1 MKPELTQTRLI
12 FILFTLCFILKTQ
25 YCFSQDPIVDWENTI
40 GGGSSDFLM
49 ASAETLDGGFI
60 IAGYSYSS
68 IGFDKTESAMNYDY
82 WVVKLNASGTIVWQ
96 NTIGTALA
104 DYLTSIIATPDGGY
118 LVGGYTTGGISGDKT
133 DPAIGLKDY
142 WILKLAPTGDI
153 VWQKTIG
160 GSGDDFLTDMISI
173 TGGGFILSG
182 YSNSGISGNKTE
194 ACIGGYD
201 YWIIKINSVGVI
213 QWQYTIGGSGND
225 YLKETIRSSDGNFV
239 LAGYSISGISGD
251 KTEANIGGN
260 DYWVLAID
268 GSGTVVWQNTI
279 GGTGYDYLNSISE
292 LNTGGFILGGNS
304 SSNISGDKSEN
315 SLNYL
320 DYCWGCGYFT
330 SGNGN
335 DYWIVRID
343 NVGNLIWE
351 NSFLT
356 GSEWSSAEVDEVF
369 QYDDNKIMIAGN
381 SEGNG
386 DNLETDGGN
395 DYWLLAI
402 DTNGYIIWQEV
413 LGGEITWE
421 YDEYEWI
428 VENGDSYLRSCF
440 VTSDGGFFVAGSSNG
455 MLGNDKSESV
465 LGGYNQDYW
474 VLKLGPDTCTP
485 FPVYSDYDR
494 DGEGS
499 EFISSACELTYGPW
513 VSNSNDCNDLYSS
526 VNTMAVEI
534 CDGLD
539 NDCNGTI
546 DEGFVDCNS
555 GPIILWDKTLGDAA
569 YNQLSEITSTN
580 DGGTISIGSKTEVS
594 PETDSYYDP
603 EFNYNIE
610 INKLDAG
617 GNIQWQK
624 IITADQ
630 DDKGISVK
638 QMPDN
643 GFIIG
648 ATSFSGISGD
658 KSVAGFGSSD
668 YWIIKLNSLGDIE
681 WQKVFGGSN
690 YDNLTDVEITSDGG
704 FVISGHSN
712 SGISGN
718 KSEST
723 NGVYDFWILKLNALG
738 EIEWQNGIG
747 GAGNDYDPYVG
758 VDSSGNYYVGGKS
771 LSGISGDKTETN
783 LGSYDFWA
791 LKLNVFGAII
801 WQNTIGGLL
810 TEDIFSVD
818 VDDAGNMILAGNSNS
833 GISFDKTEPSA
844 DYDYWI
850 VKLNS
855 DGSIDWDNTISGV
868 GFDYCRSVAICPDGG
883 YLVGGYSVSVITSDK
898 NESYHLT
905 MFSPYGLSFEE
916 KSDYWILKLDNEGN
930 TIWQNTMGGNMGDY
944 LMSIA
949 IGDDEK
955 IMLGG
960 YSKSGHSGDKSGE
973 CFGII
978 QEVIEIDE
986 YYEDQ
991 WTHYYPNTDFW
1002 ILQLEPEGCI
1012 LMMEICNTIDDN
1024 CNGLIDDAVIETINI
1039 SAGGPI
1045 IFCQGGSVLLTATY
1059 SGATVQWKKNG
1070 TNIAG
1075 ATSSTYSV
1083 TKTGD
1088 YTCVTTSPCG
1098 TATSSL
1104 IHVIVNKNPAAS
1116 ITAGG
1121 ATTFCA
1127 GGSVT
1132 LMEVPVTGCS
1142 YQWYKG
1148 ASTIAGATSTNY
1160 IATTAGNYKC
1170 RVTKTASGCFKNSN
1184 TIVVTVPCKEG
1195 EELLAE
1201 NNNFTIFPNPNTG
1214 TFNLVYNVP
1223 TGGISPLEPAD
1234 QFGAG
1239 GPRGVTMLEI
1249 FNSLG
1254 QQIHSQQINSPDGN
1268 INETI
1273 SVNNL
1278 SSGIYF
1284 VRLGNG
1290 TIYSQQKLIIE

>member
-474 VLKLGPDTCTP
+474 VLK
-485 FPVYSDYDR
+485 PVSYTHLR
-494 DGEGS
+494 AHETV
-499 EFISSACELTYGPW
+499 L
-513 VSNSNDCNDLYSS
+513 DL
-526 VNTMAVEI
+526 VCRLLLEK
-534 CDGLD
+534 
-539 NDCNGTI
+539 
-546 DEGFVDCNS
+546 
-555 GPIILWDKTLGDAA
+555 KT
-569 YNQLSEITSTN
+569 
-580 DGGTISIGSKTEVS
+580 K
-594 PETDSYYDP
+594 
-603 EFNYNIE
+603 
-610 INKLDAG
+610 K
-617 GNIQWQK
+617 
-624 IITADQ
+624 
-630 DDKGISVK
+630 
-638 QMPDN
+638 
-643 GFIIG
+643 
-648 ATSFSGISGD
+648 
-658 KSVAGFGSSD
+658 
-668 YWIIKLNSLGDIE
+668 
-681 WQKVFGGSN
+681 
-690 YDNLTDVEITSDGG
+690 
-704 FVISGHSN
+704 
-712 SGISGN
+712 
-718 KSEST
+718 EST
-723 NGVYDFWILKLNALG
+723 KK
-738 EIEWQNGIG
+738 Q
-747 GAGNDYDPYVG
+747 
-758 VDSSGNYYVGGKS
+758 K
-771 LSGISGDKTETN
+771 K
-783 LGSYDFWA
+783 
-791 LKLNVFGAII
+791 K
-801 WQNTIGGLL
+801 
-810 TEDIFSVD
+810 
-818 VDDAGNMILAGNSNS
+818 
-833 GISFDKTEPSA
+833 
-844 DYDYWI
+844 
-850 VKLNS
+850 
-855 DGSIDWDNTISGV
+855 
-868 GFDYCRSVAICPDGG
+868 
-883 YLVGGYSVSVITSDK
+883 
-898 NESYHLT
+898 
-905 MFSPYGLSFEE
+905 
-916 KSDYWILKLDNEGN
+916 
-930 TIWQNTMGGNMGDY
+930 
-944 LMSIA
+944 
-949 IGDDEK
+949 
-955 IMLGG
+955 
-960 YSKSGHSGDKSGE
+960 
-973 CFGII
+973 
-978 QEVIEIDE
+978 
-986 YYEDQ
+986 
-991 WTHYYPNTDFW
+991 
-1002 ILQLEPEGCI
+1002 
-1012 LMMEICNTIDDN
+1012 
-1024 CNGLIDDAVIETINI
+1024 
-1039 SAGGPI
+1039 
-1045 IFCQGGSVLLTATY
+1045 
-1059 SGATVQWKKNG
+1059 KKN
-1070 TNIAG
+1070 
-1075 ATSSTYSV
+1075 
-1083 TKTGD
+1083 
-1088 YTCVTTSPCG
+1088 
-1098 TATSSL
+1098 
-1104 IHVIVNKNPAAS
+1104 
-1116 ITAGG
+1116 ITD
-1121 ATTFCA
+1121 
-1127 GGSVT
+1127 
-1132 LMEVPVTGCS
+1132 
-1142 YQWYKG
+1142 
-1148 ASTIAGATSTNY
+1148 
-1160 IATTAGNYKC
+1160 
-1170 RVTKTASGCFKNSN
+1170 
-1184 TIVVTVPCKEG
+1184 
-1195 EELLAE
+1195 
-1201 NNNFTIFPNPNTG
+1201 
-1214 TFNLVYNVP
+1214 
-1223 TGGISPLEPAD
+1223 AD
-1234 QFGAG
+1234 
-1239 GPRGVTMLEI
+1239 R
-1249 FNSLG
+1249 
-1254 QQIHSQQINSPDGN
+1254 SQ
-1268 INETI
+1268 
-1273 SVNNL
+1273 
-1278 SSGIYF
+1278 
-1284 VRLGNG
+1284 
-1290 TIYSQQKLIIE
+1290 K